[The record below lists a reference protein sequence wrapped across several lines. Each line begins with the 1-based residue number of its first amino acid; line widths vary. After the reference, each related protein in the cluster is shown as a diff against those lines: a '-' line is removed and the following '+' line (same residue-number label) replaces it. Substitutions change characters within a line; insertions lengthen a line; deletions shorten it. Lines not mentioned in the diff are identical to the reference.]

1 MRKFGRTPR
10 WGGRLSRAADQLA
23 ASIRAGGD
31 RLFREQDASARRHGW
46 DVQVRHGGLS
56 RTYRDPRFDRLQ
68 ACPACRGAGTG
79 EHDRACDRCHGTG
92 RIRLGEP
99 VESNAGRGR

>member
-10 WGGRLSRAADQLA
+10 WSGWLSRAADQLA
-23 ASIRAGGD
+23 AWVRAGGD
-31 RLFREQDASARRHGW
+31 RLFREQDANARRYGW

-68 ACPACRGAGTG
+68 VCPACRGAGTG
-79 EHDRACDRCHGTG
+79 EQDRACERCGGTG
-92 RIRLGEP
+92 RITVGELL
-99 VESNAGRGR
+99 SLDAGRGR

>member
-10 WGGRLSRAADQLA
+10 WSGWLSRAAGQLA
-23 ASIRAGGD
+23 AWVRAGGD
-31 RLFREQDASARRHGW
+31 RLFREQDANARRYGW

-56 RTYRDPRFDRLQ
+56 RAYRDPRFDRLQ

-79 EHDRACDRCHGTG
+79 EQDRACDRCGGTG
-92 RIRLGEP
+92 RITVGELL
-99 VESNAGRGR
+99 SLDAGRGR